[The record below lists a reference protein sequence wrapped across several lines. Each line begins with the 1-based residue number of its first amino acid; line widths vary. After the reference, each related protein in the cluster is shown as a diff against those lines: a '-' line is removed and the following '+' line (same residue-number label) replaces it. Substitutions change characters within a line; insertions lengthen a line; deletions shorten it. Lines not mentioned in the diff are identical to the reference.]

1 MIKSLKENRIRIN
14 KGKIL
19 TREDNIKKHN
29 PDRQIIRVKS
39 AKVQSGQTK
48 QKIGQ
53 HEFHNQKKKPQWDHE
68 IGIRHKVF
76 IYEVG
81 VQGDVMVFI
90 VKSSFISELQFAH

>member
-39 AKVQSGQTK
+39 VKVQSG
-48 QKIGQ
+48 
-53 HEFHNQKKKPQWDHE
+53 
-68 IGIRHKVF
+68 
-76 IYEVG
+76 
-81 VQGDVMVFI
+81 
-90 VKSSFISELQFAH
+90 